1 MQDAYISESG
11 TGIGNWKMIGY
22 TMASNSNF
30 KYLENSV
37 EGGDGATATS
47 VELTAGKPDAWQ
59 AQNKAAL
66 NECPINSEWNIEV
79 TANTGNGGSALY
91 KLTVTNGNGGSCDVL
106 APSMGKLSTATAG
119 VIN

>member
-30 KYLENSV
+30 KYMENGT
-37 EGGDGATATS
+37 EGGDGAKAAS
-47 VELTAGKPDAWQ
+47 VELKSGKTKAWQ

-66 NECPINSEWNIEV
+66 NECLINSEWKIDV
-79 TANTGNGGSALY
+79 VANTGNGGSATY
-91 KLTVTNGNGGSCDVL
+91 NVTVTGGNGGTCDVL
-106 APSMGKLSTATAG
+106 APSMGKLSTASNG